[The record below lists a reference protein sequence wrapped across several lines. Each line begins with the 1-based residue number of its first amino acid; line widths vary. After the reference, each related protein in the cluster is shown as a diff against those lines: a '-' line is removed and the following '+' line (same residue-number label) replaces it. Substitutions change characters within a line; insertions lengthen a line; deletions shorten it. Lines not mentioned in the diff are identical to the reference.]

1 VVQRWFCAAWMP
13 MINLIPLF
21 ELSGGLG
28 QCPLLLHNLENNIP
42 LGAVDMARVLFI
54 NGGSE
59 GHINPTIGV
68 VQELISRGEEV
79 VYFTIEAFRERMEK
93 TGATVRTFDGQ
104 KFIQAFISGGRN
116 YLLERVNG
124 LLHTADIV
132 IPSVLEQIKGEQF
145 DYIIHDSMFGCG
157 RLLAQIL
164 KLPAISSCTTFVQT
178 KASFDNMLE
187 QLSEIPAEIVKP
199 IQDEYQSLTEKVK
212 EKYGVEI
219 HSPYEVFCNP
229 APLTIVYT
237 TREFQPFG
245 EAFDQTYKFVG
256 PSISSRLTKENFE
269 LTAIMGKSPIYIS
282 LGTVINQSIDFYK
295 LCLKALG
302 NTDHTVVMSI
312 GNKVRISDLGE
323 IPKNFIVK
331 SYVPQTDVLKF
342 AKLFITHGGMNST
355 SEGLYYGVP
364 LIVIP
369 QSADQPIIAGQ
380 VANIG
385 AGITLQMQSLTA
397 NQLRETV
404 EHVLNHPSFN
414 IAVANIRE
422 SFQRS
427 GGYHQAVDK
436 IFEFKSQY
444 HI

>member
-1 VVQRWFCAAWMP
+1 VV
-13 MINLIPLF
+13 
-21 ELSGGLG
+21 E
-28 QCPLLLHNLENNIP
+28 
-42 LGAVDMARVLFI
+42 MARVLFI

-59 GHINPTIGV
+59 GHVNPTIGV

-79 VYFTIEAFRERMEK
+79 VYFTIEAFRERIEK

-104 KFIQAFISGGRN
+104 KFIKAFISGGRN
-116 YLLERVNG
+116 NLLERING
-124 LLHTADIV
+124 LLRTADIMV
-132 IPSVLEQIKGEQF
+132 PSVLEQIEGEHF

-164 KLPAISSCTTFVQT
+164 KLPAINSCTSFAQT
-178 KASFDNMLE
+178 KASFDKMFE
-187 QLSEIPAEIVKP
+187 QLSINIPAETF
-199 IQDEYQSLTEKVK
+199 DEFQRLTEMVK
-212 EKYGVEI
+212 GKYGVEI

-256 PSISSRLTKENFE
+256 PSISSRLLQDNFD
-269 LTAIMGKSPIYIS
+269 LAAIKGKSPIYIS
-282 LGTVINQSIDFYK
+282 LGTVFNRAVDFYK
-295 LCLKALG
+295 LCFEAFG
-302 NTDHTVVMSI
+302 NTNHTVVMSI
-312 GNKVRISDLGE
+312 GENTQISDLGE

-331 SYVPQTDVLKF
+331 NYVPQTEVLKYT
-342 AKLFITHGGMNST
+342 KLFITHGGMNST
-355 SEGLYYGVP
+355 HEGLYYGVP

-385 AGITLQMQSLTA
+385 AGIQLEMQSLTA
-397 NQLRETV
+397 NQLREAAD
-404 EHVLNHPSFN
+404 HVLNHPSLLK
-414 IAVANIRE
+414 AVANIRE
-422 SFQRS
+422 SFQKP
-427 GGYHQAVDK
+427 GGYHQAVDE

-444 HI
+444 DI